1 MTTPNTEKRT
11 RVRTPRSAK
20 AATPETAPSEQAAGP
35 EGEVAGSPADTA
47 GGTAGG
53 TAAILQAEL
62 GLDLSA
68 LPAVVELDTPREGVP
83 LVISTPEG
91 LERAAAALAAGTG
104 PAAVDAERASGF
116 RYGQRA
122 FLVQIRRE
130 GAGTW
135 LIDPEP
141 FEDLAIVNEALRG
154 AEWILHAASQ
164 DLPCLLELGMWP
176 DKLFDTE
183 LAARLAGLPRVGL
196 AAVIE
201 QLLGFGLAKEHS
213 AADWST
219 RPLPEPWLRYA
230 ALDVEVLT
238 ELREELIEILQA
250 EGKLGIAEQE
260 FAAILAGGVAGPR
273 VDAWRR
279 TSGLSQLRDRRQLA
293 AVREL
298 WTERDQ
304 LAQKRDVAPG
314 RLLPDSALIAAAK
327 AMPTTV
333 PQLLSVPAF
342 HGRAA
347 KREAPRW
354 LRAIA
359 EARELADLPP
369 LHLASNAPPP
379 PRVWADRDP
388 AAAARLSTARPRL
401 AAIAEKLNM
410 PVENVLTPDYLRRLS
425 WRPPAEISAQSLS
438 EQLAE
443 LGARPW
449 QIENIVP
456 MLVDAFLNP
465 EPLPPKE
472 SKTVADG
479 GAAGNGAERQEG

>member
-11 RVRTPRSAK
+11 RVRAPRSPKTDKK
-20 AATPETAPSEQAAGP
+20 AASETVGEPVVEPTPTGAAVEPAAPAESA
-35 EGEVAGSPADTA
+35 V
-47 GGTAGG
+47 
-53 TAAILQAEL
+53 ILQAEL
-62 GLDLSA
+62 GLDLTA
-68 LPAVVELDTPREGVP
+68 PPEVIELDTPREGVP
-83 LVISTPEG
+83 LVISTAEG
-91 LERAAAALAAGTG
+91 LERAAAALASGTG

-130 GAGTW
+130 GSGTW

-141 FEDLAIVNEALRG
+141 FDDLAIINEALRG
-154 AEWILHAASQ
+154 TEWILHAATQ

-230 ALDVEVLT
+230 ALDVEVLA
-238 ELREELIEILQA
+238 ELREELIELLQA
-250 EGKLGIAEQE
+250 DGKLGLAEEE
-260 FAAILAGGVAGPR
+260 FAAILAAGVPGPR
-273 VDAWRR
+273 LDAWRR
-279 TSGLSQLRDRRQLA
+279 TSGVHQLRDRRQLA

-304 LAQKRDVAPG
+304 LAQNRDVAPG
-314 RLLPDSALIAAAK
+314 RLIPDSALVAAAK
-327 AMPTTV
+327 AMPQSV
-333 PQLLSVPAF
+333 PQLLAVPGF

-354 LRAIA
+354 LRAVSIA
-359 EARELADLPP
+359 RDLKELPP
-369 LHLASNAPPP
+369 LHLPTNAPPP

-388 AAAARLSTARPRL
+388 AAAARLATAKPRL
-401 AAIAEKLNM
+401 AAIAEKMNM
-410 PVENVLTPDYLRRLS
+410 PVENLLTPDYLRRLA
-425 WRPPAEISAQSLS
+425 WRPPADISAQSVAA
-438 EQLAE
+438 QLAE
-443 LGARPW
+443 LGARNW
-449 QIENIVP
+449 QIEQTVP
-456 MLVDAFLNP
+456 MLVEAFLNP
-465 EPLPPKE
+465 EPLPAKVGKAA
-472 SKTVADG
+472 SD
-479 GAAGNGAERQEG
+479 GAADAS